1 MFALSRGPTASAS
14 SMLPELDCE
23 TSRRDPHRR
32 SDPARHGR
40 RLPEPKLATMAATS
54 HIPSSPAQIQ
64 RAGARDEV
72 DATTNEMEKET
83 EPTTLRRT

>member
-1 MFALSRGPTASAS
+1 M
-14 SMLPELDCE
+14 
-23 TSRRDPHRR
+23 
-32 SDPARHGR
+32 
-40 RLPEPKLATMAATS
+40 ATTS
-54 HIPSSPAQIQ
+54 HIPSSPTQIQ